1 VRNFSRCGS
10 FSAAFSFSAP
20 RISTKIKASIKHLG
34 RYCDEFSYRF
44 NRRGEQ
50 LQMFDGTL
58 KNLVCGE
65 VLPCKKLVSIA

>member
-1 VRNFSRCGS
+1 VRNLPSRQLLCR
-10 FSAAFSFSAP
+10 FLFLALKISA
-20 RISTKIKASIKHLG
+20 KIKASIKHLG
-34 RYCDEFSYRF
+34 RYRDEFSYRF
-44 NRRGEQ
+44 NRRGEP